1 MFKKVKRFEN
11 ENIKMPVR
19 ATKHSAGYDMFVAED
34 IVIYPIADVIG
45 SVPKSNKPETLDAVI
60 ERYKNAR
67 PTLVS
72 TGVKCYLAEGQ
83 YLKLVSRSSI
93 PLKTWLICGNSVGII
108 DADYADNVQNDG
120 EIFFEVINLSNTPIL
135 LQKGDKICQGIICR
149 YDTFDSEEIPKEE
162 RSGGFGSTNG

>member
-19 ATKHSAGYDMFVAED
+19 ATKHSAGYDMFVAKD
-34 IVIYPIADVIG
+34 IVVYPIADVVG
-45 SVPKSNKPETLDAVI
+45 SVPKSAKPEILDAVI
-60 ERYKNAR
+60 EKYKTAR

-72 TGVKCYLAEGQ
+72 TGVKCYLEEGQ

-93 PLKTWLICGNSVGII
+93 PLKTWMICGNSEGII
-108 DADYADNVQNDG
+108 DADYADNPQTDG
-120 EIFFEVINLSNTPIL
+120 EIFFEVMNLSNTPVL

-149 YDTFDSEEIPKEE
+149 YETFDKEETPKEE
-162 RSGGFGSTNG
+162 RKGGFGSTNE

>member
-19 ATKHSAGYDMFVAED
+19 ATKNSAGYDMFVAENV
-34 IVIYPIADVIG
+34 IVYPVADVVG
-45 SVPKSNKPETLDAVI
+45 SVPRSAKPEILDAVI
-60 ERYKNAR
+60 EKYKTAR

-72 TGVKCYLAEGQ
+72 TGVKCYLEEGQ

-93 PLKTWLICGNSVGII
+93 PLKTWMICGNSEGII
-108 DADYADNVQNDG
+108 DSDYVLAQNDG

-149 YDTFDSEEIPKEE
+149 YETFDEEEIPTEK
-162 RSGGFGSTNG
+162 RSGGFGSTNE